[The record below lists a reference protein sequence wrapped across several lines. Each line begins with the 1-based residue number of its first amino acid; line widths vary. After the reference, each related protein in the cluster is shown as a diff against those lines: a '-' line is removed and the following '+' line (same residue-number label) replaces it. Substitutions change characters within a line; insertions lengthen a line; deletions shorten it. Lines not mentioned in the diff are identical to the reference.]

1 LYRSFRVG
9 NEVTN
14 ANPNLVAE
22 RLTGGEAG
30 LSSRIGGRVV
40 LRGSYFYDI
49 ITDPVS
55 NVTLTSTPTLIT
67 LERENLG
74 RTRSEGVDVSA
85 QIKITQTIT
94 LETAYQYSAA
104 VVLSFPANASLV
116 GLTVPQVPRNVATSQ
131 LRYSNPKILTFAMQ
145 ARYVGKQFDDDLNQ
159 FPLNGFFT
167 ADAYLSRR
175 IRRGIEVYGA
185 AENIFDRRYQVART
199 PIVQLGP
206 PVMARAGLRLTFGGA
221 Q

>member
-1 LYRSFRVG
+1 
-9 NEVTN
+9 
-14 ANPNLVAE
+14 
-22 RLTGGEAG
+22 
-30 LSSRIGGRVV
+30 
-40 LRGSYFYDI
+40 
-49 ITDPVS
+49 
-55 NVTLTSTPTLIT
+55 
-67 LERENLG
+67 
-74 RTRSEGVDVSA
+74 
-85 QIKITQTIT
+85 
-94 LETAYQYSAA
+94 
-104 VVLSFPANASLV
+104 
-116 GLTVPQVPRNVATSQ
+116 
-131 LRYSNPKILTFAMQ
+131 MQ